1 MGGILISAMS
11 EASDII
17 LRNRIHIAS
26 GFSRWNSAIRML
38 MLGITWGNSDSIQ
51 TFRNLINDA
60 KNGSSR
66 NIHQY
71 YHCSLN
77 YNCTK
82 ELSKIKAPVLLLYGD
97 KDRGFRRYGRKLLKG
112 LGYATLVTFSKEK
125 HQLPTKAANQ
135 LNEAVRQWV
144 HLMIQ
149 VNRENIKKDKR
160 LPEAYKIDQEIT
172 ERQHLQ
178 QLE

>member
-1 MGGILISAMS
+1 MGHLKVKQAIICGYSTGGSVALEAMLNYPDRFLGGILISAMS

-17 LRNRIHIAS
+17 LRNRIRIAS

-82 ELSKIKAPVLLLYGD
+82 ELSKIKAPVLLLYG
-97 KDRGFRRYGRKLLKG
+97 
-112 LGYATLVTFSKEK
+112 E
-125 HQLPTKAANQ
+125 
-135 LNEAVRQWV
+135 
-144 HLMIQ
+144 
-149 VNRENIKKDKR
+149 
-160 LPEAYKIDQEIT
+160 
-172 ERQHLQ
+172 
-178 QLE
+178 